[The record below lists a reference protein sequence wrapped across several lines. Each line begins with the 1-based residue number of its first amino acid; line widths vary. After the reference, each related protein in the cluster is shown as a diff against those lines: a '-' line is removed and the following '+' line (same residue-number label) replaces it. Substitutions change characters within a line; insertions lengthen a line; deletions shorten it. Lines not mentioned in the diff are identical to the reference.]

1 MNQGI
6 KKLLVT
12 MSFAFCLFGTV
23 FATQAKAEDAAP
35 VYERKVLPYTAQE
48 VSDFLSGTDSYPS
61 QDGYLFAGWY
71 TDEKCDDT
79 CYLGTNEPSGQMYA
93 LFIPEQV
100 LGVQAQIKAALTD
113 GDVTDDDKVTSLRF
127 VTSVDSLN
135 YREVGFYVTYKIG
148 EQEYTSKSASKKVY
162 EELYYV
168 DSTEGKMSVK
178 PQELFCNL
186 STYFKAGTV
195 LNLPESFYEME
206 FTVQPFWVTMEGDI
220 VKGDAVVKSVD
231 MGCIKEEVYV
241 SSSTD
246 AEGNPI
252 AADKSYYGSEEHP
265 YASLD
270 YAIAHVENKGT
281 VRVKDSLTVASDA
294 TWTAHNKTITIT
306 GDDDSESAETLDFSK
321 LNPAQLHV
329 ADNVTFSGLDIQFPT
344 YVFGNGYRLIVA
356 EDVNFIDVSKTVKI
370 YGGGYKNHVKGT
382 HLELYA
388 GTYAEIF
395 GGAHEA
401 NVNGDITVVV
411 GGNVNPKATGTDHTA
426 RNYML
431 FGASRRGTVNGDISL
446 TVQEGAKFDYVYG
459 GGGSLSSGSVVNVKG
474 DINVEFAGK
483 TYSLYGG
490 GRYGT
495 NADTHVKVVGGEV
508 YQLFGG
514 CEHKSM
520 IGNTSVEV
528 LGGNVLRRLYGGC
541 YNDYDAGKWATTNH
555 VTGTTSVTIG
565 TNISLNKES
574 DNALCAIS
582 RCESKFEDE
591 NGVLIF
597 QNDLYSSLSGKVQ
610 NLWGSHAYNYLVKA
624 SAGGD
629 VFMAKDGLSIEP
641 ADGKNAAVRLDS
653 ASGEV
658 EYFAGKKGTYSL
670 PELKDSKRE
679 IYITFEK
686 AIFGSPSSST
696 NTSWDVTEQYQS
708 EEILANGASKVTGT
722 IYATE
727 NKKNSNGD
735 ALPFANEYTDMD
747 LTLTVK
753 DVPDV
758 TGGEANPGT
767 TVTYDF
773 NGYIYQIRT
782 VYYPTDEAVVFRV
795 LQGMGS
801 KTNIYEF
808 TAEQEAKFK
817 SNEGVDVRMVRYG
830 TDMYLYVDG
839 TYVHRVDL
847 AQLSSNVVTKDS
859 SMSVSVRRYGET
871 ETPVAIPFIVI
882 DKVTGSKVN
891 VKSATN
897 ETVKTDDGIYEVG
910 ETATVTVTP
919 NSGYYCNSLTVKKD
933 GAAVTL
939 NKALNMTDK
948 NYTFVVEDG
957 TYTVEATFVKRVFAT
972 PSSTANTEYDLFRQ
986 NESMEILANG
996 GTRITGTV
1004 LAKSKVK
1011 TSSSNELIS
1020 SAKYTDVDFTMTV
1033 KEGQNKDASTENPG
1047 TMAVFNIETGTTT
1060 DYKLHI
1066 RTVERSEN
1074 GVDVVVL
1081 RITSGGKSG
1090 NTNIY
1095 QFTEEQTNKYKGDG
1109 VDVRFVRQGRYLYV
1123 FVDGQQ
1129 CYADG
1134 QAVVL
1139 DLVDQSKDTIAE
1151 DAKLKVGIRRYGNY
1165 GNWIDI
1171 PYILI
1176 DKVTPST
1183 ITVEE
1188 TEDGTVE
1195 VDKAS
1200 CFMNEKVQ
1208 ITVKPESTS
1217 YYCRELTVTDNNGK
1231 VVSLLTDSTIID
1243 SETTFDYTV
1252 GEGNYTVNAVFVK
1265 KVFTT
1270 PTESKTKW
1278 ELLEQNMITEEL
1290 ANGGVRTSGV
1300 LYATSKAETGQDTLS
1315 FSNTKFKDIDLTLT
1329 VKDDSSVKSTTS
1341 THPET
1346 IITIDCGVSGKAFQI
1361 GVTRIGEDVVI
1372 RGKSGVITTRLYKF
1386 SDKQEENYDSA
1397 VGAKLRVVKQGTK
1410 VVLYVDGQ
1418 ECVIGKAAHGNSS
1431 NYFDGTYIDLNELSG
1446 GSITTAKTAKVNI
1459 RRNGD
1464 PGARIAM
1471 PYSIANA
1478 VAPATVE
1485 AKKENTLV
1493 ATGNAPSNTQSL
1505 DLDSNETYNVKV
1517 TNSGMTTDAYYK
1529 ITYVDH
1535 VTNETQSVYTPAVA
1549 AGGSFEFT
1557 YQNGVFDA
1565 ETESGIA
1572 TILWENRIKS
1582 TKDALKVEVLKDA
1595 PEGEII
1601 EANAV
1606 LGRAPMSKPDST
1618 YPATNCN
1625 QGAISTT
1632 GEIVEKA
1639 NYVYSD
1645 PIVVEK
1651 AGTKITF
1658 TDTVKA
1664 DSHAGS
1670 DVLVISSWTE
1680 DANGGYVFD
1689 SNGTNIP
1696 GQYKPEKAMTFRY
1709 MTAEEAA
1716 EQGYDTFIER
1726 YKSGKIEYMYITS
1739 KPNEVIRLCYCA
1751 EEGTTS
1757 FPKIVQ
1763 TYSGETGT
1771 AVEIALA
1778 EATDTWLEAQ
1788 KAGDTYAT
1796 YNALF
1801 AGKKISVIGDS
1812 YMQGSTIF
1820 TDGDTNDLWI
1830 SMFANKYGMTL
1841 ENHGK
1846 NGSTVS
1852 NFAGSTY
1859 NPMVDRWETDFAND
1873 TPDIIIVEGGR
1884 NDWNYNSPMGEIGT
1898 TDKGTFK
1905 GAATYLISSLKE
1917 KYPNAIIIGLTSWE
1931 VGGSRNAAGYYCS
1944 DYGRA
1949 LIEVCESLD
1958 IPYID
1963 AMQSADINVYMTSSN
1978 FMGRFCL
1985 KYNDVSHLNEKGM
1998 KLVLPIFEEKI
2009 YNICK

>member
-1 MNQGI
+1 MNHRI

-12 MSFAFCLFGTV
+12 MSLAICLLGTAFSM
-23 FATQAKAEDAAP
+23 QAKAEGERAT
-35 VYERKVLPYTAQE
+35 YERKVVPYSAQD
-48 VSDFLSGTDSYPS
+48 VKSFLDGTDSYPTEK
-61 QDGYLFAGWY
+61 GYLFAGWY

-79 CYLGTNEPSGQMYA
+79 CYLGVNEPSGQMYA

-100 LGVQAQIKAALTD
+100 LGVKAQIKAALTD
-113 GDVTDDDKVTSLRF
+113 NSVTDDDKVTSLRF

-135 YREVGFYVTYKIG
+135 YREVGFYVTYQLDEKVDPV
-148 EQEYTSKSASKKVY
+148 TVKSSSKKVY
-162 EELYYV
+162 EKLYYV
-168 DSTEGKMSVK
+168 DTKNEDKEVT
-178 PQELFCNL
+178 PQSMFCNL

-195 LNLPESFYEME
+195 LNLPESFYVTE
-206 FTVQPFWVTMEGDI
+206 FKVQPFWITMEGDT
-220 VKGDAVVKSVD
+220 VKGQEVVKSVD
-231 MGCIKEEVYV
+231 IGCTRDEVYV
-241 SSSTD
+241 SSTTG
-246 AEGNPI
+246 AQ
-252 AADKSYYGSEEHP
+252 DKPYYGTEEYP

-270 YAIAHVENKGT
+270 YAIAHVNDNKT
-281 VRVKDSLTVASDA
+281 VRVKDELNVASDA
-294 TWTAHNKTITIT
+294 TWTAHGKTVTIT
-306 GDDDSESAETLDFSK
+306 GDKNDDADTVDFSGASG
-321 LNPAQLHV
+321 LSIG
-329 ADNVTFSGLDIQFPT
+329 DNVTFTNLNVAFPN
-344 YVFGNGYRLIVA
+344 YVYANGNSLKVA
-356 EDVNFIDVSKTVKI
+356 ADTNVTKAQNI
-370 YGGGYKNHVKGT
+370 YGGGKGSISSNT
-382 HLELYA
+382 NLELYA
-388 GTYAEIF
+388 GSYDAIF
-395 GGAHEA
+395 GGCHQG
-401 NVNGDITVVV
+401 NVSGNTRVVV
-411 GGNVNPKATGTDHTA
+411 GGNVNPNATATDHTA

-431 FGASRRGTVNGDISL
+431 YGGCRRGNVNGNTSVI
-446 TVQEGAKFDYVYG
+446 VRAGAKFDAVYG
-459 GGGSLSSGSVVNVKG
+459 GGGFEDKASAEKVKG
-474 DINVEFAGK
+474 STNVEFAGK
-483 TYSLYGG
+483 AYSVYGG

-495 NADTHVKVVGGEV
+495 NADTQVKVVGGEV
-508 YQLFGG
+508 YQVFGG
-514 CEHKSM
+514 CEHNSM
-520 IGNTSVEV
+520 TGNTNVQI
-528 LGGNVLRRLYGGC
+528 LGGNVHRRIYGGC
-541 YNDYDAGKWATTNH
+541 YNEYDEKTLSWADTSYQ

-565 TNISLNKES
+565 TKVDLNKET

-582 RCESKFEDE
+582 RVNKAE
-591 NGVLIF
+591 NETGVLIF
-597 QNDLYSSLSGKVQ
+597 QNGLYDQLSGKIH
-610 NLWGSHAYNYLVKA
+610 NLTLLGNNVGAHAYNYLVKA
-624 SAGGD
+624 STGGE
-629 VFMAKDGLSIEP
+629 VFVAKNGLSIEP
-641 ADGKNAAVRLDS
+641 GDGKNAAVRLDS
-653 ASGEV
+653 ASGKV
-658 EYFAGKKGTYSL
+658 EYFSGKKGTYSL

-686 AIFGSPSSST
+686 AIFGSPSSSS
-696 NTSWDVTEQYQS
+696 NTSWDVTEQYQR
-708 EEILANGASKVTGT
+708 EETLANGASKVTGT

-782 VYYPTDEAVVFRV
+782 VYFPTDEAVVFRV
-795 LQGMGS
+795 LQGMGN

-847 AQLSSNVVTKDS
+847 AQLSNNVVTKDS

-871 ETPVAIPFIVI
+871 GTPVAIPFIVI
-882 DKVTGSKVN
+882 DKVNASKVN

-897 ETVKTDDGIYEVG
+897 GTVKTDDGIYEVG

-919 NSGYYCNSLTVKKD
+919 KSGYYCNSLTVKKD

-939 NKALNMTDK
+939 NKALNMTDT

-986 NESMEILANG
+986 NESMATLENG
-996 GTRITGTV
+996 GTKITGTV
-1004 LAKSKVK
+1004 LAKSKNK
-1011 TSSSNELIS
+1011 EESSNELIS
-1020 SAKYTDVDFTMTV
+1020 SAKYTDVDFTLTV
-1033 KEGQNKDASTENPG
+1033 KEGQNKAAGNKNPG
-1047 TMAVFNIETGTTT
+1047 TMAVFKFDTTT
-1060 DYKLHI
+1060 EGTVYELHV
-1066 RTVERSEN
+1066 RAVEFTEGS
-1074 GVDVVVL
+1074 VVL
-1081 RITSGGKSG
+1081 RITKGGKSG

-1109 VDVRFVRQGRYLYV
+1109 VDVRFVRQGRYLYLY
-1123 FVDGQQ
+1123 VDGQQ
-1129 CYADG
+1129 CYANG

-1139 DLVDQSKDTIAE
+1139 DLVEQSKNTIAE
-1151 DAKLKVGIRRYGNY
+1151 DAKLKVGIRRFGNY

-1176 DKVTPST
+1176 DRVTLST

-1188 TEDGTVE
+1188 TENGTVE

-1346 IITIDCGVSGKAFQI
+1346 IITIDCGVSGMAFQI

-1478 VAPATVE
+1478 LAPATVE

-1493 ATGNAPSNTQSL
+1493 TTGNAPSNTQSV

-1595 PEGEII
+1595 LEGEII

-1689 SNGTNIP
+1689 SNGTNVP
-1696 GQYKPEKAMTFRY
+1696 GQYKPEKAMTFRN